1 MNETQIAIIGLVAV
15 IVITIIGYYLYQ
27 ENKFK
32 KMVEKNFNQSTNDV
46 LEQDQGVVFENQATN
61 QKSSFQ
67 SY

>member
-32 KMVEKNFNQSTNDV
+32 KM
-46 LEQDQGVVFENQATN
+46 L
-61 QKSSFQ
+61 
-67 SY
+67 